1 MGDRGQSDPKKPAA
15 PVVAIGASAGGL
27 DALKS
32 FFGAVTGDRDAAYV
46 VITHRN
52 AESVNLLPEILSR
65 CTAMPVTEA
74 QDGDVVEAGCIYV
87 SPSAHF
93 LRIEDGRLALHDV
106 VRDQVPLPIDFFFR
120 ALAEDRNAEAI
131 CVLLSGTGSD
141 GTSGLQAVKGN
152 GGMAMVQDLRTAAF
166 SDMPASAIATGLVD
180 YVLPPDEMPA
190 AIAQYVRGLAASR
203 DKRSANN
210 LIGRDAL
217 EEILGVIR
225 RRTGSDFG
233 SYKTNTMQ
241 RRVERRMNVHHLSDA
256 WDYLRYLQENE
267 HETTLLFKE
276 LLIGVTAFFRDEEAF
291 AALEQALNDVLDAK
305 SSGDMARI
313 WVAGCSTGEEPYSI
327 AILVKEYIERTGKA
341 LNVQIFATDL
351 DENAINF
358 ARAGLYSDG
367 IALDMSPERLERNF
381 VREDHH
387 YRIRKNV
394 REMVI
399 FATQNLVQ
407 DPPFTKLDM
416 VSCRNL
422 LIYLDASTQKKIIP
436 LFHYSLR
443 PGGLLFLGSSETVGA
458 FGDIFTPLHVRWKI
472 FVRREA
478 PVPSLRLS
486 RVPEHPRHLEAGPLA
501 IGADKRMSDKTPSI
515 NELAQ
520 KLLLGQ
526 LVPPSVIINEKGDVF
541 YIHGRTGLFLEP
553 AQGQSQK
560 TQNLFEMAREGLELP
575 LITLVRRA
583 AGADSEIV
591 HKGVVVQGEA
601 VPYLV
606 RLRARKI
613 DSPEALRGLIWV
625 TFEKEDDQTQIDA
638 ADMPSAAESE
648 ALERE
653 LRYVKESL
661 RNTIEE
667 LETSNEQI
675 KSVNEELQSTNEELQ
690 SANEEL
696 ETSKEEM
703 QSLNEELQTVNE
715 ELENKVR
722 DLAFANDD
730 MKNLL
735 NNTGIATLFLDN
747 ELRIKR
753 FTVQA
758 KKIINLI
765 ASDAGRPIGDIV
777 TQLDYK
783 NLVNDATEVLQTLV
797 FREIEVRAHDWSWYL
812 MRIMPYRTAD
822 NVIDGLAIT
831 FVDITRLKRSEILLA
846 ANIKAL
852 SMMSVEQAALKNV
865 LDEIVLTIEHQT
877 PDIWCSV
884 SLVKDGKLNNI
895 SAPTLPEAFN
905 DVLDGIEI
913 RDESGE
919 PCTEAAHYLKH
930 VIISDLAG
938 VQPPTDFSR
947 LALSYDI
954 KAAWSQPIFDND
966 KHLAGVFTIYY
977 LRAHRPF
984 DMEEALVNQA
994 VPLMGL
1000 AISQSQRRTKE

>member
-1 MGDRGQSDPKKPAA
+1 MADKERDA
-15 PVVAIGASAGGL
+15 PGAGGVPIVAIGASAGGL
-27 DALKS
+27 EALKE
-32 FFGAVTGDRDAAYV
+32 FFATVTGDTNAAYV
-46 VITHRN
+46 VVTHRSVD
-52 AESVNLLPEILSR
+52 SVNLLPDILGHF
-65 CTAMPVTEA
+65 TPLPVSEA
-74 QDGDVVEAGCIYV
+74 RDGEVLQAGHVYT
-87 SPSAHF
+87 SPAGHF
-93 LRIEDGRLALHDV
+93 LQVEGERLV
-106 VRDQVPLPIDFFFR
+106 FQGIVRDIVPTPIDILFR
-120 ALAEDRNAEAI
+120 SLAEARKADAI

-141 GTSGLQAVKGN
+141 GTSGLQAIKGQ
-152 GGMAMVQDLRTAAF
+152 GGMAVVQDPRTAAF
-166 SDMPASAIATGLVD
+166 TDMPASAIATGLVD
-180 YVLPPDEMPA
+180 YVLPPEDMPGTVA
-190 AIAQYVRGLAASR
+190 RYIQGRTGSR
-203 DKRSANN
+203 DKRSYTPV
-210 LIGRDAL
+210 GREAL
-217 EEILGVIR
+217 QEILAFVR
-225 RRTGSDFG
+225 RRTGSDFS

-241 RRVERRMNVHHLSDA
+241 RRVERRMNVHHLGDPR
-256 WDYLRYLQENE
+256 DYLRYLQENE
-267 HETTLLFKE
+267 DETALLFKE
-276 LLIGVTAFFRDEEAF
+276 LLIGVTAFFRDEAAF
-291 AALEQALNDVLDAK
+291 NALERALGGLLDSKAA
-305 SSGDMARI
+305 GDTVRI

-327 AILVKEYIERTGKA
+327 AILIKEYCDRTGKA
-341 LNVQIFATDL
+341 LNAQIFATDL
-351 DENAINF
+351 DENAVNF

-367 IALDMSPERLERNF
+367 IALDMSADRLERNF
-381 VREDHH
+381 VRENHH
-387 YRIRKNV
+387 YRIRKTI

-436 LFHYSLR
+436 LFHYSLL
-443 PGGLLFLGSSETVGA
+443 PEGLLFLGSSETVGT
-458 FGDIFTPLHVRWKI
+458 FGDMFTPLHVRWKI
-472 FVRREA
+472 FRRREA
-478 PVPSLRLS
+478 PVSSLYMS
-486 RVPEHPRHLEAGPLA
+486 RVPEHPRQPENGLPAG
-501 IGADKRMSDKTPSI
+501 GADKRLPDKTRGI
-515 NELAQ
+515 NDLAQ
-520 KLLLGQ
+520 RLLLGQ

-560 TQNLFEMAREGLELP
+560 TQNVFEMAREGLELP

-583 AGADSEIV
+583 GGAEQEVV
-591 HKGVVVQGEA
+591 HKGVVAPAGA
-601 VPYLV
+601 APYIV
-606 RLRARKI
+606 RLRARRI
-613 DSPEALRGLIWV
+613 DSPETLRGLIWV
-625 TFEKEDDQTQIDA
+625 TFEKDDDVSPIDA
-638 ADMPSAAESE
+638 TDVPSAAESE

-777 TQLDYK
+777 TQLGYN

-797 FREIEVRAHDWSWYL
+797 FKEIEVRAHDWSWYL
-812 MRIMPYRTAD
+812 MRIMPYRTAE

-852 SMMSVEQAALKNV
+852 SMMSVERAGLKNV
-865 LDEIVLTIEHQT
+865 LDEILLTIERQT

-884 SLVKDGKLNNI
+884 AQIKDGRLYNI

-905 DVLDGIEI
+905 SALDGAKI
-913 RDESGE
+913 REDSGE
-919 PCTEAAHYLKH
+919 PATEAAHQLKH
-930 VIISDLAG
+930 VIVSDLADIE
-938 VQPPTDFSR
+938 PPTQFSR

-966 KHLAGVFTIYY
+966 KQLAGVFTIYY

-1000 AISQSQRRTKE
+1000 AISQSLRRPKG